1 MKKFIIIDHSL
12 QNLQGHHFECSVSVA
27 EASQRLNYEAIIIA
41 NKNFSHDFYPQ
52 NIKTISEFEVD
63 WFNNSTQKLSNLQN
77 KIINFINIL
86 DDFNFD
92 NFLQKYQQKID
103 YQLFKLRLTQPKSR
117 ILLEKIEGSLFR
129 LTQWI
134 KEDIKL
140 LKFIPLSHTLWG
152 ILKIILGV
160 IKFSFKIINKL
171 VKKILLKFVKL
182 NHKTFQE
189 SLENTLNNL
198 QVTPDD
204 HIFIHTLGIEQ
215 LEELL
220 YLLQNQNLAQIP
232 KYHIMLRRDI
242 DDSLVQNAQGIGIKA
257 CLNQF
262 YQCQF
267 FPSKVRF
274 YTDTPQLVDR
284 YNSLSPIEL
293 IEIPVPFR
301 QEKLSQNLLTKKA
314 NQPLHLVYL
323 GDARIEKGYLHLPNI
338 VKDLW
343 KDYLVT
349 KKLRIT
355 IQSNFNINSGEK
367 GILSSRLTLEQYP
380 ESMVK
385 IIKNAMTT
393 EEYYQLL
400 MSADLLVI
408 PYDNQSYRHRTSGV
422 LTESLAAGK
431 PVIVPANTWLASQI
445 DDTRGGIYQH
455 PQEISQTIITV
466 INNIQ
471 QYQKNAQEFSINWCQ
486 KHSPDSLINCLFS
499 PYSFQNNLTHNDQ
512 DIISQSTVNHQDSF
526 LFIIQLDRIFKLD
539 TTGQIILS
547 HLEYLTNSNS
557 KVFVIIYSLTS
568 PLTPENH
575 HDLFSKATEILA
587 TYNLQQIWFIK
598 VADTPQVIPSLD
610 KEKYFRDCHNHQQ
623 SLTRNLVDINSLSIP
638 DSLVNYLQNQQI
650 DNIFLDSIVSQI
662 LVNKLGLIN
671 IPITC
676 QVSELQS
683 YQYAIENNQE
693 IDLQELKEE
702 FNLFNQV
709 QVILANH
716 QYLVEKIINQCPA
729 LSAYNLPNFYPL
741 NSAKNTIHNSK
752 IIDLLWGH
760 NQAQYYQI
768 MNDIFKL
775 NNEVGMLD
783 RAVPFDDLTSDK
795 ISKNIAILYPWGDI
809 LERKAGASQRV
820 GLLIDYLQE
829 KNHQIWLFTTG
840 EEKELLLENTRY
852 TFYEQNYD
860 NLSNLNQGN
869 DDGQLTENSDII
881 AQDWRWKMYHQFDDD
896 YNFKTGLENIVD
908 WADIVILEYP
918 FWGKIVNKICTEKQ
932 VKLIITA
939 HDILCKQV
947 SANTDIYKSLLT
959 VEINSLKLANNV
971 VSVSQEDKKF
981 LEEWGINS
989 QVIANPVNLNIAQQ
1003 NTVINHQKKWFN
1015 LYPWLT
1021 ENYCL
1026 FVGSGH
1032 FPNLEAVKEIKNL
1045 ASIYQ
1050 EKQYNPSC
1058 KFIVIG
1064 SCCPP
1069 ENQDN
1074 FIALGKVESK
1084 LLTLVYQ
1091 QAKLVI
1097 VPLLSGTGSSLKIAE
1112 AMSFGK
1118 VIMGTNIAFRGYNID
1133 HKIDGIIEDNLRLY
1147 PDSIEQILKDDNLL
1161 NCISNNAKIF
1171 AKKYDYRVLYQD
1183 YLNLINH
1190 ELDK

>member
-12 QNLQGHHFECSVSVA
+12 QDLQGHHFECSVSVA
-27 EASQRLNYEAIIIA
+27 EAVQRLNYEATIIA
-41 NKNFSHDFYPQ
+41 NKNFSLDFYPQ
-52 NIKTISEFEVD
+52 NIKIISEFEVD
-63 WFNNSTQKLSNLQN
+63 WFNNSTQKLTTLQT
-77 KIINFINIL
+77 KIKSFINIL
-86 DDFNFD
+86 DDFNID
-92 NFLQKYQQKID
+92 NFFQKYQQKIN
-103 YQLFKLRLTQPKSR
+103 YQLFKLKLTQPKSR
-117 ILLEKIEGSLFR
+117 VLLEKIEGSLFR

-140 LKFIPLSHTLWG
+140 LKFIPFSHTLWG
-152 ILKIILGV
+152 IFKIILGV
-160 IKFSFKIINKL
+160 IKFSFKLVNKAI
-171 VKKILLKFVKL
+171 KKILLKFIKI

-189 SLENTLNNL
+189 SLEDTLNNL
-198 QVTPDD
+198 QLTSDD

-215 LEELL
+215 LESLL
-220 YLLQNQNLAQIP
+220 YLLQKQNIAQIP
-232 KYHIMLRRDI
+232 QYHIMLRRDI
-242 DDSLVQNAQGIGIKA
+242 EDSLVKNADSMGIKA

-267 FPSKVRF
+267 FPNKVRF

-284 YNSLSPIEL
+284 YNSLSSIEF

-301 QEKLSQNLLTKKA
+301 QEKLHQNLPTEKE

-323 GDARIEKGYLHLPNI
+323 GDARIEKGYLHLPHI
-338 VKDLW
+338 VKNLW
-343 KDYLVT
+343 QDYLST

-380 ESMVK
+380 ETMVK

-408 PYDNQSYRHRTSGV
+408 PYDNKSYRHRTSGV

-431 PVIVPANTWLASQI
+431 PVIVPSNTWLASQI
-445 DDTRGGIYQH
+445 DDTRGGIYTH
-455 PQEISQTIITV
+455 PQEISQTIIKV

-471 QYQKNAQEFSINWCQ
+471 EYQKNAQEFSLNWCQ
-486 KHSPDSLINCLFS
+486 KHSPDSLMNCLFS
-499 PYSFQNNLTHNDQ
+499 PYNFQTNLTNNNQ
-512 DIISQSTVNHQDSF
+512 DIISQSTINHHHSF
-526 LFIIQLDRIFKLD
+526 LFIIQLDRILQLD
-539 TTGQIILS
+539 TTGQIMLS
-547 HLEYLTNSNS
+547 HLEYLTASHR
-557 KVFVIIYSLTS
+557 KIFVIIYSLTS
-568 PLTPENH
+568 PLIAENH
-575 HDLFSKATEILA
+575 HDSFSKAKEILA
-587 TYNLQQIWFIK
+587 SYNLQQIWLIK
-598 VADTPQVIPSLD
+598 IADSPQFIPSLD
-610 KEKYFRDCHNHQQ
+610 KEKYFRDCHNSQQ
-623 SLTRNLVDINSLSIP
+623 SLTRNLIDMNSLSIP
-638 DSLVNYLQNQQI
+638 ESLVNYLQNQQI
-650 DNIFLDSIVSQI
+650 DNIFLDNISTQI
-662 LVNKLGLIN
+662 LVNKLGLID

-676 QVSELQS
+676 QVSQLKS
-683 YQYAIENNQE
+683 YHYAIENNQE
-693 IDLQELKEE
+693 IDLQELKQELD
-702 FNLFNQV
+702 LFSQV
-709 QVILANH
+709 KVIIANH
-716 QYLVEKIINQCPA
+716 QYPVEKIISQYPT
-729 LSAYNLPNFYPL
+729 LKAYTLPHFYPL
-741 NSAKNTIHNSK
+741 NSRKNTIQDSK
-752 IIDLLWGH
+752 IISLLWGH

-768 MNDIFKL
+768 MNDIFII
-775 NNEVGMLD
+775 NHEVALHD
-783 RAVPFDDLTSDK
+783 RTPDK

-829 KNHQIWLFTTG
+829 NHHHIWLFTTG
-840 EEKELLLENTRY
+840 EEKDLLLDNNRY

-860 NLSNLNQGN
+860 NLDNLNQTDEEN
-869 DDGQLTENSDII
+869 LIENSDII
-881 AQDWRWKMYHQFDDD
+881 TQDWRWKMYHQFDNDHH
-896 YNFKTGLENIVD
+896 FKNSIENIVE

-918 FWGKIVNKICTEKQ
+918 FWGKIVSKICTEKQ

-947 SANTDIYKSLLT
+947 SPNTDIYQRLLT
-959 VEINSLKLANNV
+959 EEINSLKQANHV
-971 VSVSQEDKKF
+971 ISVAEKDKEF
-981 LEEWGINS
+981 LQEWGLKS
-989 QVIANPVNLNIAQQ
+989 QVIANPVNLNIAKK
-1003 NTVINHQKKWFN
+1003 NIVINHQKKWFN

-1032 FPNLEAVKEIKNL
+1032 FPNVEAVKEIKNL
-1045 ASIYQ
+1045 AFIYQ
-1050 EKQYNPSC
+1050 EKQYNPPC

-1064 SCCPP
+1064 NCCPP

-1074 FIALGKVESK
+1074 FIALGKVESE

-1118 VIMGTNIAFRGYNID
+1118 VIIGTNIAFRGYNIN

-1147 PDSIEQILKDDNLL
+1147 PDSIEQILKDDNVLKS
-1161 NCISNNAKIF
+1161 ISENAKIF
-1171 AKKYDYRVLYQD
+1171 ARKYDYRVLYQD
-1183 YLNLINH
+1183 YLNLINQ

>member
-12 QNLQGHHFECSVSVA
+12 QDLQGHHFECSVSVA

-41 NKNFSHDFYPQ
+41 NKNFSSDFYPQ
-52 NIKTISEFEVD
+52 NIKIISEFEVD
-63 WFNNSTQKLSNLQN
+63 WFNNSTQKLTNFQS
-77 KIINFINIL
+77 KIKSLINIL
-86 DDFNFD
+86 DDFNLD
-92 NFLQKYQQKID
+92 NFLHKYRQKID
-103 YQLFKLRLTQPKSR
+103 YQLFKLKLTQPKSR
-117 ILLEKIEGSLFR
+117 VLLEKIEGSLFR
-129 LTQWI
+129 LIQWI

-140 LKFIPLSHTLWG
+140 LKFVPLSHTIWG

-160 IKFSFKIINKL
+160 IKFSFKVINKS
-171 VKKILLKFVKL
+171 VKKILLKFIKIS
-182 NHKTFQE
+182 HKTFEE

-198 QVTPDD
+198 QVTLDD

-220 YLLQNQNLAQIP
+220 YLLQKQNLAKIP
-232 KYHIMLRRDI
+232 QYHIMLRRDI
-242 DDSLVQNAQGIGIKA
+242 DDSLVKNAQGIGIKA

-267 FPSKVRF
+267 SSSKVRF

-284 YNSLSPIEL
+284 YNSLSPIEF

-301 QEKLSQNLLTKKA
+301 QEKLSQNLPTEKE

-338 VKDLW
+338 IKDLW
-343 KDYLVT
+343 TDYLIT

-367 GILSSRLTLEQYP
+367 GILSSRLILEQYP

-408 PYDNQSYRHRTSGV
+408 PYDNKSYRHRTSGV

-445 DDTRGGIYQH
+445 DDTRGEVYTY
-455 PQEISQTIITV
+455 PQEISQKIIKV
-466 INNIQ
+466 INNIEE
-471 QYQKNAQEFSINWCQ
+471 YQKNAQAFSLNWCK
-486 KHSPDSLINCLFS
+486 KHSPDSLMNRLFS
-499 PYSFQNNLTHNDQ
+499 PSSFQQNLTNNHQ
-512 DIISQSTVNHQDSF
+512 DIISQSTINHHHSF
-526 LFIIQLDRIFKLD
+526 LFIIQLDRILQLD
-539 TTGQIILS
+539 ITGQIILS
-547 HLEYLTNSNS
+547 HLEYLTGCNS
-557 KVFVIIYSLTS
+557 KIFVIIYSLTS
-568 PLTPENH
+568 PLIAEND
-575 HDLFSKATEILA
+575 DLFSKAKEILA
-587 TYNLQQIWFIK
+587 SYNLQQIWLIK
-598 VADTPQVIPSLD
+598 IADSPQFIPSLD
-610 KEKYFRDCHNHQQ
+610 KEKYFRDCHNSQQ

-638 DSLVNYLQNQQI
+638 ESLVNYLQNQEI
-650 DNIFLDSIVSQI
+650 NNIFLDSISSQI
-662 LVNKLGLIN
+662 LVNKLGLTHLS
-671 IPITC
+671 ITC
-676 QVSELQS
+676 QVSQLES

-693 IDLQELKEE
+693 IDLQELKQE
-702 FNLFNQV
+702 FSLFNQV
-709 QVILANH
+709 KVILVNH
-716 QYLVEKIINQCPA
+716 QYLTEKIINQYPT
-729 LSAYNLPNFYPL
+729 LKAYTLPHFYPL
-741 NSAKNTIHNSK
+741 NSAKNTIHHSK
-752 IIDLLWGH
+752 IINLLWGH

-768 MNDIFKL
+768 MSDIFMV
-775 NNEVGMLD
+775 NHDGEMLD
-783 RAVPFDDLTSDK
+783 RKTALSDRTPDK

-829 KNHQIWLFTTG
+829 NNNHIWLFTTG
-840 EEKELLLENTRY
+840 EEKELLLDNIRY
-852 TFYEQNYD
+852 TFYEQNSD
-860 NLSNLNQGN
+860 NFDNLNQTDEEN
-869 DDGQLTENSDII
+869 LRENSDII
-881 AQDWRWKMYHQFDDD
+881 TQDWRWKMYHQFDND
-896 YNFKTGLENIVD
+896 YKFKTWLENIVD

-918 FWGKIVNKICTEKQ
+918 FWGKVVSKICTQKQ

-947 SANTDIYKSLLT
+947 SPNTDIYQTLLT
-959 VEINSLKLANNV
+959 EEINSLKQANYV
-971 VSVSQEDKKF
+971 ISVAEKDKEF

-989 QVIANPVNLNIAQQ
+989 QVIPNPVNLNIAQQ
-1003 NTVINHQKKWFN
+1003 NIVINHKQQWFN

-1050 EKQYNPSC
+1050 EKQYNPPC
-1058 KFIVIG
+1058 KFVVIG
-1064 SCCPP
+1064 NCCPP

-1074 FIALGKVESK
+1074 FIALGKVESE

-1112 AMSFGK
+1112 AMSFSK
-1118 VIMGTNIAFRGYNID
+1118 VIIGTNIAFRGYNIE
-1133 HKIDGIIEDNLRLY
+1133 HKINGIIEDNLRLY

-1161 NCISNNAKIF
+1161 KSMSENAKIF

>member
-12 QNLQGHHFECSVSVA
+12 QDLQGHHFECSVSVA
-27 EASQRLNYEAIIIA
+27 EAAQRLNYEAIIIA
-41 NKNFSHDFYPQ
+41 NKNFSTDFYPE
-52 NIKTISEFEVD
+52 NIKIISEFEVD
-63 WFNNSTQKLSNLQN
+63 WFNNSTQKLSTLQT
-77 KIINFINIL
+77 KINSLINFL
-86 DDFNFD
+86 DDFNVDKF
-92 NFLQKYQQKID
+92 FHKYQQKID
-103 YQLFKLRLTQPKSR
+103 YQLFKIKLTQPKSR
-117 ILLEKIEGSLFR
+117 VLLEKIEGSLFR

-160 IKFSFKIINKL
+160 IKFSLKVINKFF
-171 VKKILLKFVKL
+171 KKILLKFIQL
-182 NHKTFQE
+182 NPKTFQE
-189 SLENTLNNL
+189 SLENTFNNL
-198 QVTPDD
+198 QITPED

-220 YLLQNQNLAQIP
+220 YLLQKQNVAQMP

-242 DDSLVQNAQGIGIKA
+242 DDSLVKNAQGIGIKA
-257 CLNQF
+257 CLNEF
-262 YQCQF
+262 YQSQF
-267 FPSKVRF
+267 FPQKVRF

-284 YNSLSPIEL
+284 YNSLSPIEF

-301 QEKLSQNLLTKKA
+301 QEKLSEYLFTKKE
-314 NQPLHLVYL
+314 NKPLHLVYL

-338 VKDLW
+338 IKDLW

-349 KKLRIT
+349 KKLRIM

-408 PYDNQSYRHRTSGV
+408 PYDNKSYRHRTSGV

-445 DDTRGGIYQH
+445 DDTRGEVYTH
-455 PQEISQTIITV
+455 PQEISKKIIKV
-466 INNIQ
+466 INNIE
-471 QYQKNAQEFSINWCQ
+471 QYKKNAQTFSVNWCQ
-486 KHSPDSLINCLFS
+486 KHSPDSLMNRLFS
-499 PYSFQNNLTHNDQ
+499 PSSFQQNLTNNHQ
-512 DIISQSTVNHQDSF
+512 DIISQSTINHHHSF
-526 LFIIQLDRIFKLD
+526 LFIIQLDRILQLD
-539 TTGQIILS
+539 ITGQIILS
-547 HLEYLTNSNS
+547 HLEYLTGCNS
-557 KVFVIIYSLTS
+557 KIFVIIYSLTS
-568 PLTPENH
+568 PLIAKND
-575 HDLFSKATEILA
+575 DLFSKAKEILDS
-587 TYNLQQIWFIK
+587 YNLQQIWLIKIADSPQFIS
-598 VADTPQVIPSLD
+598 SLD
-610 KEKYFRDCHNHQQ
+610 KEKYFRDCHNHQP
-623 SLTRNLVDINSLSIP
+623 SLTRNLVDMNSLSIP
-638 DSLVNYLQNQQI
+638 ESLVNYLQNQQI
-650 DNIFLDSIVSQI
+650 DNIFLDSISSQI
-662 LVNKLGLIN
+662 LVNKLGLTHLS
-671 IPITC
+671 ITC
-676 QVSELQS
+676 QVPELQS

-693 IDLQELKEE
+693 IDLQELKQE
-702 FNLFNQV
+702 FNLFNPV
-709 QVILANH
+709 KVILANH
-716 QYLVEKIINQCPA
+716 QYLIEKISTQYPT
-729 LSAYNLPNFYPL
+729 LKAYTLPHFYPL
-741 NSAKNTIHNSK
+741 NSRKNTIYHSK
-752 IIDLLWGH
+752 IINLLWGH

-768 MNDIFKL
+768 MNDIFMI
-775 NNEVGMLD
+775 NHDREMLD
-783 RAVPFDDLTSDK
+783 HEVALSDRTPDK

-829 KNHQIWLFTTG
+829 NNNHIWLFTTG
-840 EEKELLLENTRY
+840 EEKELLLDNIRY

-860 NLSNLNQGN
+860 NLDNLNQSEKEEN
-869 DDGQLTENSDII
+869 LTENSDII
-881 AQDWRWKMYHQFDDD
+881 TQDWRWKMYHQFDNDH
-896 YNFKTGLENIVD
+896 NFKNSIENIAD

-918 FWGKIVNKICTEKQ
+918 FWGKIVSKICTEKQ

-947 SANTDIYKSLLT
+947 SVNTDIYKSLLT
-959 VEINSLKLANNV
+959 EEINSLKKANHV
-971 VSVSQEDKKF
+971 ISVAKKDKEF
-981 LEEWGINS
+981 LEEWGINN

-1003 NTVINHQKKWFN
+1003 NIVINNQKEWFN

-1021 ENYCL
+1021 ETYCL

-1032 FPNLEAVKEIKNL
+1032 FPNVEAVKEIKNL

-1069 ENQDN
+1069 EIQDN
-1074 FIALGKVESK
+1074 FIALGKVESE

-1118 VIMGTNIAFRGYNID
+1118 VIIGTNIAFRGYNIE
-1133 HKIDGIIEDNLRLY
+1133 HKINGIVEDNLRLY
-1147 PDSIEQILKDDNLL
+1147 PDAIEQILKDNNLL
-1161 NCISNNAKIF
+1161 KLISKNAINF
-1171 AKKYDYRVLYQD
+1171 VKKYDYRVLYQD

-1190 ELDK
+1190 ELEK

>member
-41 NKNFSHDFYPQ
+41 NKNFSPDFYPQ

-63 WFNNSTQKLSNLQN
+63 WFNNSTQKLTALQT
-77 KIINFINIL
+77 KINSFINIL

-92 NFLQKYQQKID
+92 NLLHKYQQKID
-103 YQLFKLRLTQPKSR
+103 YQLFKIRLTQPKSR
-117 ILLEKIEGSLFR
+117 VLLEKIEGSLFR
-129 LTQWI
+129 LNQWV

-152 ILKIILGV
+152 LLKIILGV
-160 IKFSFKIINKL
+160 IKFSFQLLYKIS
-171 VKKILLKFVKL
+171 KKILLKFIKL

-189 SLENTLNNL
+189 SLKNTLNNL
-198 QVTPDD
+198 QVTADD

-220 YLLQNQNLAQIP
+220 YLLQTQNLCQIP
-232 KYHIMLRRDI
+232 QYHLMLRRDI
-242 DDSLVQNAQGIGIKA
+242 DDCLVKNADGMGIKA

-274 YTDTPQLVDR
+274 YTDTPQLVDQ
-284 YNSLSPIEL
+284 YNSLSPIEF

-301 QEKLSQNLLTKKA
+301 QEKLWQNLVIKKE

-323 GDARIEKGYLHLPNI
+323 GDARIEKGYLHLPKI

-343 KDYLVT
+343 ADYLVT
-349 KKLRIT
+349 KKLKIT

-367 GILSSRLTLEQYP
+367 GILSSRLILEQYP
-380 ESMVK
+380 ETMVK

-400 MSADLLVI
+400 MSADLLII

-445 DDTRGGIYQH
+445 DDTRGAIYQH
-455 PQEISQTIITV
+455 PQEISQTIIKV
-466 INNIQ
+466 INDIEK
-471 QYQKNAQEFSINWCQ
+471 YQKKAQEFSINWCQ
-486 KHSPDSLINCLFS
+486 KHSPDSLMNCLLSSYNFT
-499 PYSFQNNLTHNDQ
+499 NNNQ
-512 DIISQSTVNHQDSF
+512 DIASSSNLNYQNTC
-526 LFIIQLDRIFKLD
+526 LFIIQLDRILKLD
-539 TTGQIILS
+539 ISGQIILS
-547 HLEYLTNSNS
+547 HLEYLSTSHN
-557 KVFVIIYSLTS
+557 KIFVIIYSLAS
-568 PLTPENH
+568 PLIPENH
-575 HDLFSKATEILA
+575 NNLFSRAKEILA
-587 TYNLQQIWFIK
+587 SYNLQQIWFIK
-598 VADTPQVIPSLD
+598 VADTPQFISSLD
-610 KEKYFRDCHNHQQ
+610 KEKYFRDCHNNQR

-638 DSLVNYLQNQQI
+638 DGLVNYIQSQQI
-650 DNIFLDSIVSQI
+650 DNIFLDNIVSQI

-671 IPITC
+671 IPIIC
-676 QVSELQS
+676 QVSALKS
-683 YQYAIENNQE
+683 YQYAIENNQD
-693 IDLQELKEE
+693 IDLQELQTE
-702 FNLFNQV
+702 FKLLNQV
-709 QVILANH
+709 QVILTNH
-716 QYLVEKIINQCPA
+716 QYLVDKISSQCSS
-729 LSAYNLPNFYPL
+729 LVAYNLPYFYPL
-741 NSAKNTIHNSK
+741 NSVKNRINNSQV
-752 IIDLLWGH
+752 IDLIWGH
-760 NQAQYYQI
+760 NQSQYYQM
-768 MNDIFKL
+768 MNDLFKL
-775 NNEVGMLD
+775 NNQEDKFD
-783 RAVPFDDLTSDK
+783 RVFSYDDRTSDK
-795 ISKNIAILYPWGDI
+795 INKNIAILYPWEDI

-840 EEKELLLENTRY
+840 EEKDILLDNIRY

-860 NLSNLNQGN
+860 NLNKLNQSN
-869 DDGQLTENSDII
+869 DDEKLTENNYMI

-896 YNFKTGLENIVD
+896 HNFKLWLENIVD

-918 FWGKIVNKICTEKQ
+918 FWGKIVSKICQQKQ

-947 SANTDIYKSLLT
+947 SANTDIYQSLLT
-959 VEINSLKLANNV
+959 EEINNLKQANHV
-971 VSVSQEDKKF
+971 ISVSQEDKEF
-981 LEEWGINS
+981 LQKWGINS
-989 QVIANPVNLNIAQQ
+989 QIITNPVNLNIAQQ
-1003 NTVINHQKKWFN
+1003 NIVINYQKAWFN

-1032 FPNLEAVKEIKNL
+1032 FANMEAVQKIQNL
-1045 ASIYQ
+1045 ASVYQ

-1074 FIALGKVESK
+1074 FIALGKVESA
-1084 LLTLVYQ
+1084 LLTLIYQ

-1097 VPLLSGTGSSLKIAE
+1097 VPLLSGTGSSLKIVE

-1118 VIMGTNIAFRGYNID
+1118 VIIGTNIAFRGYNIE
-1133 HKIDGIIEDNLRLY
+1133 HKTHGIIEDNLRLY
-1147 PDSIEQILKDDNLL
+1147 PDTIEHILKDDNLL
-1161 NCISNNAKIF
+1161 KHISKNAKIF
-1171 AKKYDYRVLYQD
+1171 AEKYDYRVLYQD
-1183 YLNLINH
+1183 YLNLINQ